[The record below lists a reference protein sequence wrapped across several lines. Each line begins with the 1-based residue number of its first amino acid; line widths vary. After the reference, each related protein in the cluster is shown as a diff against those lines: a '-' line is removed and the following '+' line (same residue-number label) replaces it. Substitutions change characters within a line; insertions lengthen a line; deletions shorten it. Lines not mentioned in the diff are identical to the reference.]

1 MKHPVSLATTLLL
14 VSALAAP
21 VQPDEPPKPDHSQ
34 VPGVPIAHSPASSGI
49 YIGSPGIV
57 ILPDGTYVA
66 SHDFFGPK
74 SREHHSAI
82 TAIFRSQDRGKTW
95 KQVSQIDGAFWSSLF
110 VHRGHS
116 FLMGTEKHHGAIVI
130 RRSDD
135 GGRSWTTPRSSDTGR
150 LTEKGEYHTAPVPV
164 MTHNGRVW
172 RGFEDEGGGKQ
183 WGVRYRAMMLS
194 APVDADLLKRDSW
207 TFSNYIARDPKWMG
221 GTFQAWLEGNAVVT
235 PEGQVVDILRMHYGG
250 QGGKAAV
257 IHIGPDGTTAS
268 FDPET
273 GFIDLPGG
281 AKKFTIRY
289 DPQSRAYWSLT
300 NPVMQHTDRNAGGV
314 RNTLALLHSEDLRNW
329 QVRCILLH
337 HPDVVR
343 HAFQYPDWVFEG
355 DDIIAAVRTAYD
367 DGLGRAHRAHD
378 ANYLTFHRF
387 GDFRNLTMADSV
399 VDPKS
404 LQPPGPVN
412 STWARWSSK
421 AGGSPWKR
429 WRKTPR
435 PSAIA
440 ITCGSR
446 CPRNSAAGDTPKRS
460 AAGTPTSR
468 LRRIADTTV
477 HIATATSQQGID
489 IGQWEPEAEI
499 TFHYTDLGRTGMKV
513 FQRRLKV
520 GERIEIPQG
529 NWTGGILLAPPEDSK

>member
-110 VHRGHS
+110 VHRGHL

-135 GGRSWTTPRSSDTGR
+135 GGSSWTTPRSSDTGR

-172 RGFEDEGGGKQ
+172 RGFEDAGGGKQ

-221 GTFQAWLEGNAVVT
+221 GSFQAWLEGNAVVT

-250 QGGKAAV
+250 QGGKAAMV
-257 IHIGPDGTTAS
+257 HIGPDGTTAS

-314 RNTLALLHSEDLRNW
+314 RNTLALLRSEDLRNW

-367 DGLGRAHRAHD
+367 DGLGGAHRAHD
-378 ANYLTFHRF
+378 ANYL
-387 GDFRNLTMADSV
+387 
-399 VDPKS
+399 
-404 LQPPGPVN
+404 
-412 STWARWSSK
+412 
-421 AGGSPWKR
+421 
-429 WRKTPR
+429 
-435 PSAIA
+435 
-440 ITCGSR
+440 
-446 CPRNSAAGDTPKRS
+446 
-460 AAGTPTSR
+460 
-468 LRRIADTTV
+468 
-477 HIATATSQQGID
+477 
-489 IGQWEPEAEI
+489 
-499 TFHYTDLGRTGMKV
+499 
-513 FQRRLKV
+513 
-520 GERIEIPQG
+520 
-529 NWTGGILLAPPEDSK
+529 